1 MQGVDPN
8 EFWGIVE
15 GIARKEAQ
23 RAAGPAFSLAITTG
37 EAPASVTS
45 GSVTTQTVTCWLDGD
60 PQTADKK
67 RALTLLHGAAAPT
80 AGQRWLVA
88 WPNQDQSAP
97 GVLLARLG

>member
-1 MQGVDPN
+1 MDPHK
-8 EFWGIVE
+8 FWRDIE
-15 GIARKEAQ
+15 AIIAARIQEAV
-23 RAAGPAFSLAITTG
+23 GPSFSLAITTG
-37 EAPASVTS
+37 EAAVSVTS

-60 PQTADKK
+60 PQDADHK
-67 RALTLLHGAAAPT
+67 RAITLLYGATAPA